1 MPYVN
6 VVTEKKCSQDQQLA
20 LKTGIAHVMDTV
32 LDKEEKG
39 LVITFTSA
47 DGFFRDGDSAPDAA
61 VLDVRYIGSFGLDK
75 KRELTKQLCELMRDV
90 LGCDPEKIIV
100 PIAEM
105 VSENWGRRFG
115 NYQ

>member
-1 MPYVN
+1 MPFVN
-6 VVTEKKCSQDQQLA
+6 VVTEKKYSPDQQLA
-20 LKTGIAHVMDTV
+20 LKIGIADVMDTV
-32 LDKEEKG
+32 LGKEEKG

-47 DGFFRDGDSAPDAA
+47 DGFFRAGENAPDAA
-61 VLDVRYIGSFGLDK
+61 VLDIRYIGSYGLDK
-75 KRELTKQLCELMRDV
+75 KQELTKKLCELMRDV